1 VNAST
6 NAKIDAIVRRAH
18 PSVREELASHLS
30 ACCFE
35 EPNDP
40 GLNAL
45 VAQSMLLDQAD
56 SGADPGERAVATE
69 AGLARLGDRLEGVA
83 WTLKNQKLGT
93 FILACVL
100 SIGLGAGGVALAFK
114 MWAPALSDLF
124 SLPKADDGRIKEL
137 SKQGAVL
144 HVETEKGRTYVW
156 LEGPVQIGEAQGKN
170 GLNYLYFSP

>member
-1 VNAST
+1 VNAT
-6 NAKIDAIVRRAH
+6 TDAKIASIVRRAH
-18 PSVREELASHLS
+18 PSVRDELASHLS

-35 EPNDP
+35 DPNDT

-45 VAQSMLLDQAD
+45 VAQSMLLEQAD
-56 SGADPGERAVATE
+56 SGTDPAGRAVATE

-83 WTLKNQKLGT
+83 WTLKNLKLGT

-114 MWAPALSDLF
+114 MWAPALSNLF
-124 SLPKADDGRIKEL
+124 SLPRADDSRIEQL
-137 SKQGAVL
+137 SKQGVVL
-144 HVETEKGRTYVW
+144 HVKTGKGRTYVW
-156 LEGPVQIGEAQGKN
+156 LEGPVQIGEAQGKD